1 MAEAA
6 DTQGMRTPPARRW
19 LRRTASVIAG
29 LPLVA
34 GLLWGPGTP
43 AATAQEAVGSSTV
56 DVSLNTMTP
65 ASPGE
70 KDTIRISGTVI
81 NRGKQ
86 AITDAHVDLRVG
98 QQLTGRAA
106 IDRATERV
114 TEGRVFDPIL
124 DGSRIDDKYAL
135 EIPRL
140 AAGVSQDFSLSVPA
154 GELDLDENGGVY
166 QLGVSLTGRTAALPF
181 DQVLGIER
189 TFLPWQPEATEK
201 RTQLTYLWPLISTTH
216 LTSETG
222 SDEQQTPVFEDES
235 LVAELSPGGRLQQMV
250 SLGTQLP
257 VTWVVDP
264 DLLATV
270 DAMAEGYVVRQGD
283 TTVPGSE
290 KNQKI
295 AQSWLNDLGKAV
307 QGRKVVAL
315 PFADPDLASLAH
327 RGKAVPGSLSHLQP
341 ATEVARATVESTLLT
356 TPSVDFAWPV
366 DGAVDAAIVDVATSA
381 GADNVIARSDSIGD
395 DLPYTPTAARPIGGG
410 TTAVVADSRLSKAFQ
425 GDMTRADD
433 SALAVQTFLAQT
445 LALTLQDP
453 EKQRSIVV
461 APQRMPTAAQAQ
473 SMARALQALDG
484 KRWTQPLDLP
494 AAAEAKPDADA
505 NTRVP
510 RASEYPAKLRKQ
522 EMPVETFREIS
533 GTQKNLDMFEGILTQ
548 ADRVST
554 PFGRAI
560 DRQLSTS
567 WRGNPQ
573 GAQQYRGGVQ
583 TNLKNLTEEVQLIQ
597 KSDVTL
603 SGRSAMIPVTVQNQL
618 VQGVDDLVL
627 RLTSQ
632 SPTRLGLDD
641 KAMAEQPV
649 RVGGG
654 HSQTV
659 KFPAVANANG
669 QVQMTAQLFTK
680 DGTPYGDSMAFTVKV
695 SEITPQVMLVI
706 AGGVLLLVLAGIRMY
721 TQRRRAA
728 ALDAAGSGERTA
740 EEAAEGTPDAGTG
753 DPVTQ
758 AGDGPDPGQASDLS
772 PDTRPE
778 SADPSGAGEKVDR

>member
-1 MAEAA
+1 SA
-6 DTQGMRTPPARRW
+6 
-19 LRRTASVIAG
+19 
-29 LPLVA
+29 
-34 GLLWGPGTP
+34 
-43 AATAQEAVGSSTV
+43 
-56 DVSLNTMTP
+56 
-65 ASPGE
+65 
-70 KDTIRISGTVI
+70 TVI
-81 NRGKQ
+81 VHGLDQ
-86 AITDAHVDLRVG
+86 DDA
-98 QQLTGRAA
+98 AE
-106 IDRATERV
+106 DRAV
-114 TEGRVFDPIL
+114 PVHGR
-124 DGSRIDDKYAL
+124 
-135 EIPRL
+135 
-140 AAGVSQDFSLSVPA
+140 Q
-154 GELDLDENGGVY
+154 
-166 QLGVSLTGRTAALPF
+166 TH
-181 DQVLGIER
+181 GI
-189 TFLPWQPEATEK
+189 
-201 RTQLTYLWPLISTTH
+201 
-216 LTSETG
+216 
-222 SDEQQTPVFEDES
+222 
-235 LVAELSPGGRLQQMV
+235 
-250 SLGTQLP
+250 
-257 VTWVVDP
+257 
-264 DLLATV
+264 
-270 DAMAEGYVVRQGD
+270 
-283 TTVPGSE
+283 
-290 KNQKI
+290 
-295 AQSWLNDLGKAV
+295 
-307 QGRKVVAL
+307 
-315 PFADPDLASLAH
+315 
-327 RGKAVPGSLSHLQP
+327 
-341 ATEVARATVESTLLT
+341 
-356 TPSVDFAWPV
+356 
-366 DGAVDAAIVDVATSA
+366 
-381 GADNVIARSDSIGD
+381 
-395 DLPYTPTAARPIGGG
+395 TPTAARPIGGG
-410 TTAVVADSRLSKAFQ
+410 TTAVVADSRLSRAFQ
-425 GDMTRADD
+425 GDMTRSDD

-461 APQRMPTAAQAQ
+461 APQRMPTATQAQ
-473 SMARALQALDG
+473 SMARALKALDG
-484 KRWTQPLDLP
+484 KRWTQPLDLT

-510 RASEYPAKLRKQ
+510 RSSEYPSKLRKQ
-522 EMPVETFREIS
+522 EMSVEAFREIS

-573 GAQQYRGGVQ
+573 GAQQYRGGVR

-641 KAMAEQPV
+641 KAIAEQPV

-728 ALDAAGSGERTA
+728 APAADGSGGTAA
-740 EEAAEGTPDAGTG
+740 EEAAEGTPGTG
-753 DPVTQ
+753 TGEDVGR